1 MLPPSEAP
9 NTVARSEPTASITAL
24 TSSIR
29 CSSVGSSR
37 SGTGSDIPVP
47 RLSKRMSREK
57 EASRSKQWAR
67 LGSSHASS
75 TCDTQPGT

>member
-1 MLPPSEAP
+1 MQSAFVRSGYVAANRRLMLPPSEAP

-29 CSSVGSSR
+29 CSRVGGSR

-47 RLSKRMSREK
+47 RLSNRISRAK
-57 EASRSKQWAR
+57 EASRS
-67 LGSSHASS
+67 
-75 TCDTQPGT
+75 